1 MPYGLLGV
9 DFLIMKGK
17 FDSLIAQDSPVLI
30 DFYAD
35 WCGPCQAMAPVLK
48 EVAAN
53 YDGKVKI
60 IKIDVDK
67 NQPLAQRF
75 GIRSI
80 PTLMLFKGGKELWK
94 KGGMMTNRELSQLLD
109 QAI

>member
-1 MPYGLLGV
+1 MVLGV
-9 DFLIMKGK
+9 VNFKAMKGK
-17 FDSLIAQDSPVLI
+17 FDTLIDQNTPVLI

-35 WCGPCQAMAPVLK
+35 WCGPCQAMTPVFK
-48 EVAAN
+48 EVAAK

-80 PTLMLFKGGKELWK
+80 PTMMLFKQGKELWK
-94 KGGMMTNRELSQLLD
+94 KAGMMTGRELSQLLD

>member
-1 MPYGLLGV
+1 MVLGV
-9 DFLIMKGK
+9 VNFKAMKGK
-17 FDSLIAQDSPVLI
+17 FDTLIDLDTPVLI

-35 WCGPCQAMAPVLK
+35 WCGPCQAMTPVFK
-48 EVAAN
+48 EVAAK
-53 YDGKVKI
+53 YEGKVKI
-60 IKIDVDK
+60 IKIDIDK

-80 PTLMLFKGGKELWK
+80 PTMMLFKQGKELWK
-94 KGGMMTNRELSQLLD
+94 KGGMMTIRDLSQLLD

>member
-1 MPYGLLGV
+1 
-9 DFLIMKGK
+9 MKGK
-17 FDSLIAQDSPVLI
+17 FDSLIDQDTPVLI

-48 EVAAN
+48 EVAN
-53 YDGKVKI
+53 KYDGKVKI

-80 PTLMLFKGGKELWK
+80 PTMMLFKQGKELWK
-94 KGGMMTNRELSQLLD
+94 KGGMMTTRDLSLLLD
-109 QAI
+109 QVI